1 MNTLKLQSQTATYTT
16 NCECV
21 DYDEQTATESPAQW
35 CQDYCHED
43 ARALCWELLSDWLR
57 INNNPQAVKI
67 AGKNITWERLSGYA
81 LVMPQDILN
90 ALIINGEFTI
100 TLTLDGDKLTAR
112 RSSHDEP
119 TGASFTITPA
129 SE

>member
-1 MNTLKLQSQTATYTT
+1 MNTLKTESQNATYTT

-21 DYDEQTATESPAQW
+21 DYDEETGTESPAQW

-43 ARALCWELLSDWLR
+43 SRQLCLELISDWLR
-57 INNNPQAVKI
+57 INSNPQAVKI
-67 AGKNITWERLSGYA
+67 TGKNITWERLNGYA